1 MMFARQVRSA
11 AIASLLLLPMTALF
25 VAAGAKTGV
34 PRLPSIGLDRL
45 LKMAPDERMRLL
57 AKVVDRDQDFVL
69 ATRGPVT
76 GTLAERGQL
85 QAVQSADLVCRVR
98 PLPGESIAGVI
109 KWVVEDGAHV
119 KKGDKVL
126 ELDASAHVEQLRKQ
140 KEIVARAEVEMKR
153 AGAAL
158 ERVKQEN
165 RIDVKLAEVDQ
176 RLAELAVQ
184 LYKGNDRV
192 QKQVLTTQVE
202 RAALLVEKTKLQG
215 PPREEKA
222 SDILDV
228 KKRDHG
234 IERDKQTGLET
245 DIANCVLT
253 APRDGI
259 VVYYFPD
266 QLRGMQ
272 APITAQGEPVRAGQK
287 LMTMPELSKMALQ
300 VNIHE
305 SEIYRVRAGQKA
317 KVRVD
322 AFPGQTHTGTVSQ
335 IATAPSH
342 RQFFADNLKVYAVT
356 IALDGESK
364 GLLPGMSG
372 EAAITI
378 GEKASC
384 LRLPASAVLG
394 KGKEQYC
401 YVLTDKEV
409 QVRKVTTG
417 VSDGKLV
424 EITAGLKDNEPVL
437 RDPGAAAKRLG
448 MP

>member
-1 MMFARQVRSA
+1 
-11 AIASLLLLPMTALF
+11 MTALF
-25 VAAGAKTGV
+25 VTAGDKTGV
-34 PRLPSIGLDRL
+34 PRQPSIGLDRL
-45 LKMAPDERMRLL
+45 LKLAPDERLRLL
-57 AKVVDRDQDFVL
+57 DKFVDRDKGFVS

-76 GTLAERGQL
+76 GTLFERGQL
-85 QAVQSADLVCRVR
+85 QAVQSDDLVCRVR
-98 PLPGESIAGVI
+98 PVPGESFAGVI
-109 KWVVEDGAHV
+109 KWVVDDGARV

-126 ELDASAHVEQLRKQ
+126 ELDASAHLDLLRKQ

-153 AGAAL
+153 AGEAL
-158 ERVKQEN
+158 ERVKTEN

-184 LYKGNDRV
+184 LYKGNDPV

-202 RAALLVEKTKLQG
+202 RAALLVEKTRLQG

-222 SDILDV
+222 SDLLDV

-234 IERDKQTGLET
+234 IERGKQTGLET

-266 QLRGMQ
+266 QPRGIQ
-272 APITAQGEPVRAGQK
+272 APITAQGEPVREGQK
-287 LMTMPELSKMALQ
+287 LMTMPELSKMALK
-300 VNIHE
+300 VNIRE
-305 SEIYRVRAGQKA
+305 SEINQVRAGQKA
-317 KVRVD
+317 KVRAD

-335 IATAPSH
+335 VATAPSH
-342 RQFFADNLKVYAVT
+342 RQYFADNLKVYAIT

-372 EAAITI
+372 EAGITI
-378 GEKASC
+378 GEKANC
-384 LRLPASAVLG
+384 LRLPASAILG
-394 KGKEQYC
+394 KGKEPYC
-401 YVLTDKEV
+401 YVLIDKEV
-409 QVRKVTTG
+409 HVRKVTIG

-424 EITAGLKDNEPVL
+424 EVTAGLKENEPVL
-437 RDPGAAAKRLG
+437 REPAAASKRLG